1 DSFTVKKSIKEVREA
16 WNDDFWT
23 FLTPQKIELLRMRVA
38 PLLRFV
44 PDVNLAEAFF
54 TSKME
59 RCGLALLIMKDAS
72 TIINSI
78 REDVD
83 LLPSSIAQVQEKISY
98 KEAILSTR

>member
-1 DSFTVKKSIKEVREA
+1 MK
-16 WNDDFWT
+16 
-23 FLTPQKIELLRMRVA
+23 VA

-59 RCGLALLIMKDAS
+59 RCGLALLQSKDL
-72 TIINSI
+72 TEIVRSI

-83 LLPSSIAQVQEKISY
+83 LLPSSIAQVQEKIEI
-98 KEAILSTR
+98 KEAILSSKFWDTALVFWRAY